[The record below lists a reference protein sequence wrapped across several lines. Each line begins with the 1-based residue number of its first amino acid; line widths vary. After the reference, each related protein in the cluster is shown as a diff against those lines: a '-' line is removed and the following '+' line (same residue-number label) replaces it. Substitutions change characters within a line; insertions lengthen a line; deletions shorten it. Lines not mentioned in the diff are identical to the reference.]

1 MRTQIKIIGLGKRM
15 KGTSSKTGKDYDF
28 QSVSFAFPDKY
39 TDGVKAANCNMQGAD
54 IDACGGLKLNDTREA
69 FIEDY
74 RGVTRI
80 VGIL

>member
-1 MRTQIKIIGLGKRM
+1 MRTKIKIIGLGKRM
-15 KGTSSKTGKDYDF
+15 KGTSSKNGKEYDF
-28 QSVSFAFPDKY
+28 QNVSFAFPDKF

-54 IDACGGLKLNDTREA
+54 IDACGGLHLDETRDA